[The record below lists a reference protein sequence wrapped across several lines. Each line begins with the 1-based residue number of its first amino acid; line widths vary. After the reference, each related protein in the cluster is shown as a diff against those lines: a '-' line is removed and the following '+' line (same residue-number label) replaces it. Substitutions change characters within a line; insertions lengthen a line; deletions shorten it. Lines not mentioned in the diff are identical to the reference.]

1 MKLILEIY
9 DNKYTVKIS
18 NDELTAYE
26 FLEIIKGLMYQMT
39 FTEYT
44 INEAILE
51 LADEIKQDA

>member
-26 FLEIIKGLMYQMT
+26 FLEIIKGLMHQITYT
-39 FTEYT
+39 DET
-44 INEAILE
+44 INKAILQ
-51 LADEIKQDA
+51 LAAEVN